1 VAIAVGKTL
10 IPDTFGITQV
20 ITTVHY
26 IRKGELQVSNY
37 IAQQV
42 ADMKRKLEKEASNIY
57 TIHPKKSELILL
69 YEVVDESGRAE
80 WGGANVEQTMQWLTL
95 APKNSRVLVSAW
107 DSDEEDAHLVGQTID
122 ITEIIQEARKVG
134 L

>member
-1 VAIAVGKTL
+1 MT
-10 IPDTFGITQV
+10 
-20 ITTVHY
+20 
-26 IRKGELQVSNY
+26 NY

-42 ADMKRKLEKEASNIY
+42 AAMKRKLEKEANNIY
-57 TIHPKKSELILL
+57 TIHPRKSDLILL

-80 WGGANVEQTMQWLTL
+80 WGGANAEHCIQWLSL
-95 APKNSRVLVSAW
+95 APSGSRVLVSAW

-122 ITEIIQEARKVG
+122 ITEIVRAAS